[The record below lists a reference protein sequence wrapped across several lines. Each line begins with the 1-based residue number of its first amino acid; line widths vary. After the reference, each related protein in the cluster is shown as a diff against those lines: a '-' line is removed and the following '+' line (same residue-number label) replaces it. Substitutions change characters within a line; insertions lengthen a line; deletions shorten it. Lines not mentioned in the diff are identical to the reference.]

1 MDISEIIQELHA
13 ELARLNEAIETLERL
28 ENGMPRRGRPPGW
41 LAAADA
47 AAHSADE
54 KLRKKPAKKA
64 ARS

>member
-1 MDISEIIQELHA
+1 MDIRKVIQELHA
-13 ELARLNEAIETLERL
+13 ELARINEAIETLERL

-47 AAHSADE
+47 SARAEDE

-64 ARS
+64 ARC